1 MSGSIDVNLIITHK
15 NGDFDALAAV
25 VAASKLFS
33 GAKVILPETLQAN
46 VRPFVNLYRDLL
58 PLADPKDIPAR
69 IDTLYVIDTNRKE
82 RLGKWD
88 YLTEVAGQVKVFDH
102 HPGEEDLGADHVRI
116 EAVGAT
122 TTILLEELI
131 KKNIEL
137 TEFEATLLALGI
149 YEDTGCL
156 TFEIT
161 TNRDARALACL
172 WETGLNTS
180 LLQDYLRTP
189 LTDSQK
195 VLLEKVIQNS
205 ELYELNQRRVM
216 ISTSRLSEYVSGASV
231 MLQFLDDIEDTAL
244 TIVIV
249 QMTENIYF
257 AARTRDNDLDL
268 LELLAPF
275 DVRGYPAAV
284 TAHFKGLKAEELK
297 RIIIEYLKNYLPPVI
312 TAGEAASRP
321 VYTVQSAT
329 SLSEADRF
337 LIEKG
342 VKGCPVLEDG
352 QLAGMISRRDLQKGL
367 RNELGHAPVKGF
379 MTRELVTAASQDSLI
394 ELRRTMVQ
402 HNIGRVPILGHD
414 GRLEGIV
421 TRSDILRHLN
431 YLDRRGRSLKAEQRD
446 DFDGVGSNS
455 AVKQKAVPGES
466 DHEGTVNLGSL
477 LNRELPARVK
487 KLLLQI
493 RQQAYREKAPVF
505 LVGGTIRD
513 LLMRQPPEKDFD
525 FVVIGDAI
533 EFTFSLQ
540 SLIGG
545 KVRHFE
551 QFGTASLYL
560 DDGLRLDF
568 VTARKEYYPS
578 PAAPPQVESSS
589 LKNDLF
595 RRDFTINTMACSLGA
610 DDFGRLY
617 DYYNG
622 RRDLNKSII
631 RVLYNLSFVDDP
643 LRILRA
649 VRFEQRY
656 DFTIEPETK
665 ALIEQAVRSKV
676 LEKVSRQRL
685 NQELKLIY
693 KEPAPVKV
701 LQRLNRFKVLP
712 FLYPGV
718 KTDRKT
724 WQRLKNIEEVL
735 HWARERGWKK
745 RPDSELVYLSGLL
758 TGLESVD
765 RSAIIR
771 KLQLSRDR
779 ASTVL
784 AACRKV
790 PEVLEELKQETLNPS
805 AVVSSLEAL
814 PVEAVLLA
822 YAMTENKI
830 VRGHLKVYMEA
841 LKYIQPRLKGSDL
854 KKMGLAPGAR
864 YQQIIDSLKQAVLD
878 GEVKTPQE
886 ELDYVIEYLEA
897 EKVREE

>member
-1 MSGSIDVNLIITHK
+1 MNLILTHK
-15 NGDFDALAAV
+15 SADFDALAAV
-25 VAASKLFS
+25 VAASKLFP
-33 GAKVILPETLQAN
+33 GTKVILPETLQAN

-58 PLADPKDIPAR
+58 PLGDPKEIPDR
-69 IDTLYVIDTNRKE
+69 IDTLYIIDTNRKE

-88 YLTEVAGQVKVFDH
+88 YLPEISGQVKVFDH
-102 HPGEEDLGADHVRI
+102 HPGEEDLGADHARI
-116 EAVGAT
+116 ESVGAT

-131 KKNIEL
+131 NNNIEL
-137 TEFEATLLALGI
+137 TEFEATLMALGI

-161 TNRDARALACL
+161 TSRDARALAFL
-172 WETGLNTS
+172 WEKGLNTS

-195 VLLEKVIQNS
+195 ILLEKLIQNS

-231 MLQFLDDIEDTAL
+231 MLQLLDDIEDTAL

-284 TAHFKGLKAEELK
+284 TAHFKGIKADELK
-297 RIIIEYLKNYLPPVI
+297 KVIIEFLKNYLPPVI

-321 VYTVQSAT
+321 VYTIQSAT
-329 SLSEADRF
+329 SLDEADRF

-342 VKGCPVLEDG
+342 IKGCPVLENG

-367 RNELGHAPVKGF
+367 RSDLGHAPVKGF
-379 MTRELVTAASQDSLI
+379 MTWELVTASPQDSLI
-394 ELRRTMVQ
+394 ELRKIMVEN
-402 HNIGRVPILGHD
+402 NIGRVPVVNHE

-431 YLDRRGRSLKAEQRD
+431 YLDRRGRSLKAEQENQHSGPGQETD
-446 DFDGVGSNS
+446 LQTVTLFG
-455 AVKQKAVPGES
+455 KADE
-466 DHEGTVNLGSL
+466 EETINLGSL
-477 LNRELPARVK
+477 LNRELPARVR
-487 KLLLQI
+487 KLVLQV
-493 RQQAYREKAPVF
+493 RQLAYRDKVQVF

-513 LLMRQPPEKDFD
+513 LLLRQPPEKDFD
-525 FVVIGDAI
+525 FVVLGDAI
-533 EFTFSLQ
+533 DFTFNLQ
-540 SLIGG
+540 KLIGG
-545 KVRHFE
+545 KVKHFE

-560 DDGLRLDF
+560 EDGLRLDF

-595 RRDFTINTMACSLGA
+595 RRDFTINTMACSLGG

-622 RRDLNKSII
+622 RRDLNNRVI
-631 RVLYNLSFVDDP
+631 RALYNLSFVDDP

-656 DFTIEPETK
+656 EFTIEPETLNMIEK
-665 ALIEQAVRSKV
+665 AVNSKV
-676 LEKVSRQRL
+676 LEKVSRHRL
-685 NQELKLIY
+685 NQEIKLIY
-693 KEPAPVKV
+693 KEPSPVKV
-701 LQRLNRFKVLP
+701 LKRLDQLKALP
-712 FLYPGV
+712 FLFPRV
-718 KTDRKT
+718 RPEEKT
-724 WQRLKNIEEVL
+724 WNLLTQIEEIL
-735 HWARERGWKK
+735 YWARERGWKK

-758 TGLESVD
+758 IGLESVD

-771 KLQLSRDR
+771 KLQLSKDR
-779 ASTVL
+779 ASTVM

-790 PEVLEELKQETLNPS
+790 PEVLEKLKQEALNPS
-805 AVVSSLEAL
+805 AVVSCLEPL

-822 YAMTENKI
+822 YAMTDSKT
-830 VRGHLKVYMEA
+830 VRGHLRVYMEA

-854 KKMGLAPGAR
+854 KKMGLEPGAR

-878 GEVKTPQE
+878 GEVKTPQD
-886 ELDYVIEYLEA
+886 ELDYVIDYLEL
-897 EKVREE
+897 EKRREE

>member
-1 MSGSIDVNLIITHK
+1 MNLIITHK

-58 PLADPKDIPAR
+58 PLGDPKDIPEK

-88 YLTEVAGQVKVFDH
+88 YLPEIAGQVKVFDH

-122 TTILLEELI
+122 TTILLEEML
-131 KKNIEL
+131 KDDIEL
-137 TEFEATLLALGI
+137 TEFEATLMALGI

-161 TNRDARALACL
+161 TSRDARALAYL
-172 WETGLNTS
+172 WEIGLNSS
-180 LLQDYLRTP
+180 LLQEYLRTP

-195 VLLEKVIQNS
+195 ILLEKLIQNS

-216 ISTSRLSEYVSGASV
+216 ISTSSLGEYVSGASV

-244 TIVIV
+244 TLVIV

-257 AARTRDNDLDL
+257 AARTRDRDLDL
-268 LELLAPF
+268 LDLLAPF

-284 TAHFKGLKAEELK
+284 TAHFKGIKAGEFKKVILEF
-297 RIIIEYLKNYLPPVI
+297 LKNYLPPVI
-312 TAGEAASRP
+312 TAGEAASKP
-321 VYTVQSAT
+321 VYTIQSGT

-337 LIEKG
+337 MIEKG
-342 VKGCPVLEDG
+342 IKGCPVLENG
-352 QLAGMISRRDLQKGL
+352 HLVGIISRRDLQKGL
-367 RNELGHAPVKGF
+367 RSELGHAPVKGF
-379 MTRELVTAASQDSLI
+379 MTRELITASSLDSLI
-394 ELRRTMVQ
+394 ELRRNMVK
-402 HNIGRVPILGHD
+402 HNIGRVPVVNNE
-414 GRLEGIV
+414 GRLEGII

-431 YLDRRGRSLKAEQRD
+431 YLDRRGRSLKAGQENR
-446 DFDGVGSNS
+446 FDGSISNS
-455 AVKQKAVPGES
+455 EVQTESLPDES
-466 DHEGTVNLGSL
+466 DQDGSVNLGNL

-493 RQQAYREKAPVF
+493 RQLAYRDKMQAF

-540 SLIGG
+540 KLIGG
-545 KVRHFE
+545 KVRYFE

-610 DDFGRLY
+610 DDYGLLY
-617 DYYNG
+617 DYYHG
-622 RRDLNKSII
+622 RRDLHNRII

-656 DFTIEPETK
+656 DFTIEPETMK
-665 ALIEQAVRSKV
+665 LIEKAVSSKV

-685 NQELKLIY
+685 NQELKLVY
-693 KEPAPVKV
+693 KEPSPVKV
-701 LQRLNRFKVLP
+701 LKRFNRLKVLP
-712 FLYPGV
+712 FLFPRARP
-718 KTDRKT
+718 DRET
-724 WQRLKNIEEVL
+724 WDRLTRIEEIL
-735 HWARERGWKK
+735 HWAREKGWKK

-758 TGLESVD
+758 TGLESAD

-779 ASTVL
+779 ASTVM

-790 PEVLEELKQETLNPS
+790 PEVLEELKQEALNPS
-805 AVVSSLEAL
+805 AVVKNLERL

-822 YAMTENKI
+822 YAMTENKT

-854 KKMGLAPGAR
+854 KKMGLEPGAR

-878 GEVKTPQE
+878 GKVKTPQE